1 MGREGVGARMG
12 VGISHSREDSAEKQ
26 NQQGNKREKKQ
37 KPTAAGPFESAE
49 VDEEK
54 KKYFD
59 VFLFGISNRGAKA

>member
-1 MGREGVGARMG
+1 MG

-37 KPTAAGPFESAE
+37 KPTAAGPFENAE

-54 KKYFD
+54 KN
-59 VFLFGISNRGAKA
+59 ISMFSFSGFPIEGRKPD